1 MTKKDKF
8 IKIVENE
15 VFNKADIMVE
25 NYPDIFEDA
34 QIFFNVLKNGADK
47 EEKSKFTDT
56 GKIVLAY
63 IKENKEIH
71 NNLFTAKDI
80 AEQVSLT
87 SRSVSGAA
95 RKLVNDGYLEKMG
108 ESPVV
113 YSLTELGETTDLDN

>member
-8 IKIVENE
+8 IKIVEE
-15 VFNKADIMVE
+15 EIFNRADIYAE

-63 IKENKEIH
+63 IKENKDAH

-80 AEQVSLT
+80 ANEISLT

-95 RKLVNDGYLEKMG
+95 RKLVNDGYLEKLG

-113 YSLTELGETTDLDN
+113 YALTELGETINLDN

>member
-15 VFNKADIMVE
+15 VFNKADLMME
-25 NYPDIFEDA
+25 SYPDFFEDA
-34 QIFFNVLKNGADK
+34 QIYFNILKNGADK

>member
-15 VFNKADIMVE
+15 IFKNESIYVE
-25 NYPDIFEDA
+25 NYPDEWEDA
-34 QIFFNVLKNGADK
+34 KLYFNVLKNGAEK

-56 GKIVLAY
+56 GKIVLSY
-63 IKENKEIH
+63 IRENKEVH

-80 AEQVSLT
+80 AEQISLT

-108 ESPVV
+108 ENPVV
-113 YSLTELGETTDLDN
+113 YSLTELGETTSLDN